1 MDRGGDVF
9 GTLAWGLRRYAWV
22 VVLATVLVG
31 VLVPYALSQSEDAY
45 EAEATVA
52 ATAEVQIPSLDALPK
67 TVENIFSDGAVAQ
80 VVRTRYNLSDTTP
93 VVPDLVEVVADQDSL
108 AFAVIG
114 RDRDPAV
121 AADLA
126 DTAAKEFVLE
136 LNAADNAV
144 GTFGLVQEAAV
155 PVTPEPKLAG
165 GPLTIAIGILAG
177 LLLGVALVVLLLVL
191 RRPVLDAESAR
202 DATGA
207 PVLGRVTLPRGRGE
221 VNERDTHG
229 LGSLCRRL
237 LASGS
242 PVILLVSPR
251 SAVSVRHRLST
262 VMAKLLGRS
271 RNVFVSQ
278 GGEHDLPTLW
288 ELVTRRGGRKARVP
302 DADRTELVLVDGPT
316 VEERTSRPDTAMTL
330 LVVPEGIGLGA
341 LRLLA
346 DEYLDGD
353 PGGVVLVRTRR
364 AGSFRREPRQ
374 HVDET
379 PSTGLHSRDDD
390 DPPTFFD
397 DDDQG
402 EERAGHYPVEPSH
415 QR

>member
-9 GTLAWGLRRYAWV
+9 GTLAWGLRKFAWV
-22 VVLATVLVG
+22 VVLTTVLVG
-31 VLVPYALSQSEDAY
+31 VLVPFVLSQSEDVY

-52 ATAEVQIPSLDALPK
+52 ATGEVKIPSLDALPK

-80 VVRTRYNLSDTTP
+80 VVRTRYDLSATTS
-93 VVPDLVEVVADQDSL
+93 VVPDLVEVVADQDSV
-108 AFAVIG
+108 AFTVIG
-114 RDRDPAV
+114 RDSDPAV

-126 DTAAKEFVLE
+126 DTAATEFVLE
-136 LNAADNAV
+136 LNASSNALGSYSV
-144 GTFGLVQEAAV
+144 AQEATLPA
-155 PVTPEPKLAG
+155 TAEPELAG

-177 LLLGVALVVLLLVL
+177 LLVGVALVTLLLVL

-221 VNERDTHG
+221 VNERDTQG

-237 LASGS
+237 LSSGS

-251 SAVSVRHRLST
+251 SAVSVRRRLST

-316 VEERTSRPDTAMTL
+316 VEERTSRPDAAMTL
-330 LVVPEGIGLGA
+330 LVVPEGIALGA

-364 AGSFRREPRQ
+364 AGTFRRESHQ
-374 HVDET
+374 QVEDT

-390 DPPTFFD
+390 EPPTFFD
-397 DDDQG
+397 DDDKG